1 MFVTQSNVDANQP
14 SFVLQPVARRNIQ
27 KVSHLL
33 AADLRRQILNGEL
46 AADQQLPPEADLTT
60 QLQISRDTLREAL
73 RILES
78 QQLVEIRRGRGGGA
92 VVRRPGLE
100 AVGRYVAL
108 LLQLRRTTLAT
119 SKRPGR

>member
-1 MFVTQSNVDANQP
+1 MTDDADWP
-14 SFVLQPVARRNIQ
+14 IPPRRSPQ

-46 AADQQLPPEADLTT
+46 AADQQLPSEPDLIAR
-60 QLQISRDTLREAL
+60 LQISRDTLREAL

-78 QQLVEIRRGRGGGA
+78 QQLLEVKRGRGGGA
-92 VVRRPGLE
+92 VVRRPGLQ

-108 LLQLRRTTLAT
+108 LLQLRRTTLAHLEEA
-119 SKRPGR
+119 R